1 MSDRLSWML
10 LSFPL
15 PSLGSLRVRV
25 NWFFL
30 IFAAIFVLRFGMAFG
45 LTLTGVLLVSV
56 FLHEWGHVLAARL
69 TGGSA
74 SEIHLSPLGGLAT
87 VQAGR
92 DTFSQIFT
100 AAAGPFMNL
109 LVCVAVFPSIASSS
123 TSIWDILNPLKLPLA
138 QLSQDNLTRDLML
151 LGFAVN
157 WLLLVVN
164 MLPIVPLDGG
174 QIVRAMMATRI
185 HPELVGRAAA
195 KASIFFSAVLMLAG
209 LVGDWSVVVFVGAIL
224 LVINLVQLLEEQT
237 SEFMNEE
244 FQGYDFSEGYT
255 SLERSAAESAS
266 QPDGTLNP
274 LQRWREQRRIKR
286 EVEERLQQAEA
297 EQQLDGLLAKVHEH
311 GMASLTAREQRLLQ
325 QVSDLLRE
333 RGKRPS

>member
-30 IFAAIFVLRFGMAFG
+30 VFAAIFVLRFGTAFG
-45 LTLTGVLLVSV
+45 LTLTGLLLVSV

-87 VQAGR
+87 VQPGR

-109 LVCVAVFPSIASSS
+109 LVCLTVFPGISNS
-123 TSIWDILNPLKLPLA
+123 TSIWNVLNPLKLPIG
-138 QLSQDNLTRDLML
+138 QLSEDDLSRDLML

-174 QIVRAMMATRI
+174 QIIRAMMATRI

-195 KASIFFSAVLMLAG
+195 KVSIFFSGLLMLAG

-237 SEFMNEE
+237 SEFMDEE

-286 EVEERLQQAEA
+286 ELDEQRERADA

>member
-30 IFAAIFVLRFGMAFG
+30 VFAAIFVLRFGAAFG
-45 LTLTGVLLVSV
+45 LTLTGLLLVSV

-74 SEIHLSPLGGLAT
+74 SEIHLSPLGGLAS
-87 VQAGR
+87 VQPGR
-92 DTFSQIFT
+92 DTFSQVFT

-109 LVCVAVFPSIASSS
+109 LVCLSVFPGISSS
-123 TSIWDILNPLKLPLA
+123 TSIWNALNPLKLPLA
-138 QLSQDNLTRDLML
+138 QLSEDHLTRDLML

-195 KASIFFSAVLMLAG
+195 KASIFFSGLLMLAG

-224 LVINLVQLLEEQT
+224 LIINLVQLLEEQT
-237 SEFMNEE
+237 SEFMDEE

-255 SLERSAAESAS
+255 SLERSSSDPVS

-286 EVEERLQQAEA
+286 ELDEQRERADA

-311 GMASLTAREQRLLQ
+311 GMASLTAREQRQLQ

>member
-15 PSLGSLRVRV
+15 PSPGTLRVRV
-25 NWFFL
+25 NFFFLVISL
-30 IFAAIFVLRFGMAFG
+30 IFAVRYGWALG
-45 LTLTGVLLVSV
+45 LTLVALLLVSV
-56 FLHEWGHVLAARL
+56 FLHEWGHVVAARL

-74 SEIHLSPLGGLAT
+74 SEIHLTPLGGLAL
-87 VQAGR
+87 VQPGR

-109 LVCVAVFPSIASSS
+109 LICLLLFPSYYAPETLWGIF
-123 TSIWDILNPLKLPLA
+123 NPLVLPVS
-138 QLSQDNLTRDLML
+138 QLSEDQLLRDLKL
-151 LGFAVN
+151 LAFSLN
-157 WLLLVVN
+157 WLLLIVN

-174 QIVRAMMATRI
+174 QILRAAMATRI
-185 HPELVGRAAA
+185 HPELVGRASA
-195 KASIFFSAVLMLAG
+195 KASLFFSGALMLAG
-209 LVGDWSVVVFVGAIL
+209 LMGDWSIVVFLGAIL
-224 LVINLVQLLEEQT
+224 MVVNVVQLLEEQ
-237 SEFMNEE
+237 SSDFMDEE

-255 SLERSAAESAS
+255 SLDRAAHESATS
-266 QPDGTLNP
+266 PDGTLNP

-286 EVEERLQQAEA
+286 EIEERQQQVDA

>member
-30 IFAAIFVLRFGMAFG
+30 IFAAIFVLRFGAAFG
-45 LTLTGVLLVSV
+45 LTLTGLLLVSV
-56 FLHEWGHVLAARL
+56 FLHEWGHVIAARL

-87 VQAGR
+87 VQPGR

-100 AAAGPFMNL
+100 AAAGPLMNL
-109 LVCVAVFPSIASSS
+109 LVCLAVFPSISGSN
-123 TSIWDILNPLKLPLA
+123 SIWDILNPLKLPIG
-138 QLSQDNLTRDLML
+138 QLSDDLSRDLML

-164 MLPIVPLDGG
+164 LLPIVPLDGG
-174 QIVRAMMATRI
+174 QILRAVMATRI
-185 HPELVGRAAA
+185 HPELVVRAAA
-195 KASIFFSAVLMLAG
+195 KASMSFSGLLMLAG
-209 LVGDWSVVVFVGAIL
+209 LIGDWSVVVFVGAIL
-224 LVINLVQLLEEQT
+224 LVINVVQLIEEQT
-237 SEFMNEE
+237 SEFMDEE

-255 SLERSAAESAS
+255 SLERSGAESAS

-286 EVEERLQQAEA
+286 ELDEQRERADA

-311 GMASLTAREQRLLQ
+311 GMASLTAREQRQLQ

>member
-30 IFAAIFVLRFGMAFG
+30 IFAAIFVLRFGAAFG
-45 LTLTGVLLVSV
+45 LTLTGLLLVSV
-56 FLHEWGHVLAARL
+56 FLHEWGHVIAARL

-87 VQAGR
+87 VQPGR

-100 AAAGPFMNL
+100 AAAGPLMNL
-109 LVCVAVFPSIASSS
+109 LVCLAVFPGISDSK
-123 TSIWDILNPLKLPLA
+123 SIWDILNPLKLPIG
-138 QLSQDNLTRDLML
+138 QLSDDLSRDLML

-164 MLPIVPLDGG
+164 LLPIVPLDGG
-174 QIVRAMMATRI
+174 QILRAVMATRI
-185 HPELVGRAAA
+185 HPELVVRAAA
-195 KASIFFSAVLMLAG
+195 KASMSFSGLLMLAG
-209 LVGDWSVVVFVGAIL
+209 LIGDWSVVVFVGAIL
-224 LVINLVQLLEEQT
+224 LVINVVQLIEEQT
-237 SEFMNEE
+237 SEFMDEE

-255 SLERSAAESAS
+255 SLERSGAESAS

-286 EVEERLQQAEA
+286 ELDEQRERADA
-297 EQQLDGLLAKVHEH
+297 EQQLDGLLAKVHEY
-311 GMASLTAREQRLLQ
+311 GMASLTAREQRQLQ

>member
-30 IFAAIFVLRFGMAFG
+30 IFAAVFVLRFGAVFG
-45 LTLTGVLLVSV
+45 LTLTGLLLASV
-56 FLHEWGHVLAARL
+56 FLHEWGHVIAARL

-87 VQAGR
+87 VQPGR

-100 AAAGPFMNL
+100 AAAGPLMNL
-109 LVCVAVFPSIASSS
+109 LACLALFPGNYAPI
-123 TSIWDILNPLKLPLA
+123 TSWDILNPLILPVSHLSEDHLA
-138 QLSQDNLTRDLML
+138 RDLRL
-151 LGFAVN
+151 LAFAVN

-174 QIVRAMMATRI
+174 QILRAVMATRI
-185 HPELVGRAAA
+185 HPELVARAAA
-195 KASIFFSAVLMLAG
+195 KASIFFSGLLMIAG
-209 LVGDWSVVVFVGAIL
+209 LIGDWSVVVFVGAIL
-224 LVINLVQLLEEQT
+224 LVINVVQLIEEQT
-237 SEFMNEE
+237 SEFMDEE

-255 SLERSAAESAS
+255 SLERSGGESAS

-286 EVEERLQQAEA
+286 ELDEQRERADA

>member
-30 IFAAIFVLRFGMAFG
+30 IFAAIFVLRFGAAFG
-45 LTLTGVLLVSV
+45 LTLTGLLLVSV
-56 FLHEWGHVLAARL
+56 FLHEWGHVIAARL

-87 VQAGR
+87 VQPGR

-100 AAAGPFMNL
+100 AAAGPLMNL
-109 LVCVAVFPSIASSS
+109 LVCLAVFPGISGSK
-123 TSIWDILNPLKLPLA
+123 SIWDILNPLKLPIG
-138 QLSQDNLTRDLML
+138 QLSDDLSRDLML

-164 MLPIVPLDGG
+164 LLPIVPLDGG
-174 QIVRAMMATRI
+174 QILRAVMATRI
-185 HPELVGRAAA
+185 HPELVVRAAA
-195 KASIFFSAVLMLAG
+195 KASMSFSGLLMLTG
-209 LVGDWSVVVFVGAIL
+209 LIGDWSVVVFVGAIL
-224 LVINLVQLLEEQT
+224 LVINVVQLIEEQT
-237 SEFMNEE
+237 SEFMDEE

-255 SLERSAAESAS
+255 SLERSGAESAS

-286 EVEERLQQAEA
+286 ELDEQRERADA
-297 EQQLDGLLAKVHEH
+297 EQQLDGLLAKVHEY
-311 GMASLTAREQRLLQ
+311 GMASLTAREQRQLQ

>member
-30 IFAAIFVLRFGMAFG
+30 VFAAIFVLRFGAAFG
-45 LTLTGVLLVSV
+45 LTLTGLLLVSV
-56 FLHEWGHVLAARL
+56 FLHEWGHVIAARL

-87 VQAGR
+87 VQPGR

-109 LVCVAVFPSIASSS
+109 LVCLAVFPGISGSK
-123 TSIWDILNPLKLPLA
+123 SIWDILNPLKLPIG
-138 QLSQDNLTRDLML
+138 QLSDDLSRDLML

-164 MLPIVPLDGG
+164 LLPIVPLDGG
-174 QIVRAMMATRI
+174 QILRAVMATRI
-185 HPELVGRAAA
+185 HPELVVRAAA
-195 KASIFFSAVLMLAG
+195 KASMSFSGLLMLAG
-209 LVGDWSVVVFVGAIL
+209 LIGDWSVVVFVGAIL
-224 LVINLVQLLEEQT
+224 LVINVVQLIEEQT
-237 SEFMNEE
+237 SEFMDEE

-255 SLERSAAESAS
+255 SLERSGTESAS

-286 EVEERLQQAEA
+286 ELDEQRERADA

-311 GMASLTAREQRLLQ
+311 GMASLTAREQRQLQ

>member
-30 IFAAIFVLRFGMAFG
+30 VFAAIFVLRFGAAFG
-45 LTLTGVLLVSV
+45 LTLTGLLLVSV

-87 VQAGR
+87 VQPGR

-109 LVCVAVFPSIASSS
+109 LVCVAVFPGISGS
-123 TSIWDILNPLKLPLA
+123 TSIWDILNPLKLPIG
-138 QLSQDNLTRDLML
+138 QLSEDDLSRDLML

-195 KASIFFSAVLMLAG
+195 KVSIFFSGLLMLAG

-237 SEFMNEE
+237 SEFMDEE

-255 SLERSAAESAS
+255 SLERSAAESAAQS
-266 QPDGTLNP
+266 DGTLNP

-286 EVEERLQQAEA
+286 EVEEQRERADA

-311 GMASLTAREQRLLQ
+311 GMASLTAREQRQLQ

>member
-30 IFAAIFVLRFGMAFG
+30 IFAAIFVLRFGAAFG
-45 LTLTGVLLVSV
+45 LALTGLLLVSV
-56 FLHEWGHVLAARL
+56 FLHEWGHVIAARL

-87 VQAGR
+87 VQPGR

-100 AAAGPFMNL
+100 AAAGPLMNL
-109 LVCVAVFPSIASSS
+109 LVCLAVFPGISDSK
-123 TSIWDILNPLKLPLA
+123 SIWDILNPLKLPIG
-138 QLSQDNLTRDLML
+138 QLSDDLSRDLML

-164 MLPIVPLDGG
+164 LLPIVPLDGG
-174 QIVRAMMATRI
+174 QILRAVMATRI
-185 HPELVGRAAA
+185 HPELVVRAAA
-195 KASIFFSAVLMLAG
+195 KASMSFSGLLMLAG
-209 LVGDWSVVVFVGAIL
+209 LIGDWSVVVFVGAIL
-224 LVINLVQLLEEQT
+224 LVINVVQLIEEQT
-237 SEFMNEE
+237 SEFMDEE

-255 SLERSAAESAS
+255 SLERSGAESAS

-286 EVEERLQQAEA
+286 ELDEQRERADA
-297 EQQLDGLLAKVHEH
+297 EQQLDGLLAKVHEY
-311 GMASLTAREQRLLQ
+311 GMASLTAREQRQLQ